1 MTGSDT
7 PAAHTF
13 ADLVAEQGCSRAARS
28 PRLRN
33 LAFWAG
39 AGFSK
44 AWEVASPTGAEMF
57 TLELSALEG
66 IVTPLALRRL
76 FGVDPAGSLTP
87 SALRQ
92 IVYFLDM
99 NEKYPEVSGRYYDR
113 DSIRHL
119 RAALRAVVQRN
130 FEARCTLNFLDDGVR
145 RFPAGPLRPEQEAII
160 AFFACLE
167 RQVGFCDGLAR
178 GLRTHF
184 LTTNYDFV
192 IETIL
197 DQVGEGEN
205 GVFETLYRGFTPQ
218 RTPGQVEAKPVI
230 EHWRARNLLK
240 LNGGFEIVPSGDG
253 YELDYHRRSIQAL
266 IAGPP
271 VIMLPSREQ
280 DYSDPYFRSI
290 FPKAVRL
297 MRESDILV
305 LVGYSLSEDD
315 ALIRFILRQFAE
327 DGEDAIGKH
336 VFYIDINA
344 REHQRRLLGELFP
357 YVSDYDVPQFH
368 LFSGGFAEFA
378 AACLP
383 LLGAENGHL
392 PPQPEC
398 SPRLPCRRPHGNT
411 SSG

>member
-1 MTGSDT
+1 MSRSDK
-7 PAAHTF
+7 AAARAF
-13 ADLVAEQGCSRAARS
+13 ADLIAEMGCRSATRS

-33 LAFWAG
+33 LTFWAG
-39 AGFSK
+39 AGFSR
-44 AWEVASPTGAEMF
+44 AWEAASPTGTELF
-57 TLELSALEG
+57 TLELSALED

-76 FGVDPAGSLTP
+76 FGVDPTASLTP
-87 SALRQ
+87 AALRQ

-113 DSIRHL
+113 DSIRRL

-130 FEARCTLNFLDDGVR
+130 FETRCTVNFLEDGAR
-145 RFPAGPLRPEQEAII
+145 RFPAGPLRPEQEAIL
-160 AFFACLE
+160 AFFTCLKG
-167 RQVGFCDGLAR
+167 QVEFCTGLAR

-197 DQVGEGEN
+197 DRVGDDGS
-205 GVFETLYRGFTPQ
+205 GMFETLYRGFTPQ
-218 RTPGQVEAKPVI
+218 RILGQIEAKPVT
-230 EHWRARNLLK
+230 EHWLARNLLK
-240 LNGGFEIVPSGDG
+240 LNGGFEIVPRGDG
-253 YELDYHRRSIQAL
+253 YELDYHRRSTQAL
-266 IAGPP
+266 VAAPP

-280 DYSDPYFRSI
+280 DYSDPYFRSV

-327 DGEDAIGKH
+327 DGEDAVGKH

-344 REHQRRLLGELFP
+344 REHRRRLLGELFP
-357 YVSDYDVPQFH
+357 YVSDCGVPHFH

-383 LLGAENGHL
+383 LIGAEGAHL
-392 PPQPEC
+392 T
-398 SPRLPCRRPHGNT
+398 L
-411 SSG
+411 

>member
-1 MTGSDT
+1 MTRPDV
-7 PAAHTF
+7 AAPRAF
-13 ADLVAEQGCSRAARS
+13 SSLVAEMGCMRQPAAR
-28 PRLRN
+28 PARLRN
-33 LAFWAG
+33 VTFWAG

-44 AWEVASPTGAEMF
+44 AWEAASPTGVELF
-57 TLELSALEG
+57 TLELSALED

-87 SALRQ
+87 AALRQ

-113 DSIRHL
+113 DSIRRL

-130 FEARCTLNFLDDGVR
+130 FEARCTVNFLEDGAP
-145 RFPAGPLRPEQEAII
+145 RFPAGPLRPEQEVIVT
-160 AFFACLE
+160 FFARLE
-167 RQVGFCDGLAR
+167 RQVDACAGLAS

-192 IETIL
+192 VETIL
-197 DQVGEGEN
+197 DRVADDGGA
-205 GVFETLYRGFTPQ
+205 VFDTLYRGFTPK
-218 RTPGQVEAKPVI
+218 RVVGQAETKPVT
-230 EHWRARNLLK
+230 EHWLARNFLK

-253 YELDYHRRSIQAL
+253 YELDYHRRSTRAL
-266 IAGPP
+266 VAAPP

-280 DYSDPYFRSI
+280 DYSDPYFRSV

-327 DGEDAIGKH
+327 DGEDAVGKH
-336 VFYIDINA
+336 VFYVDING
-344 REHQRRLLGELFP
+344 REHQRRLLCELFP
-357 YVSDYDVPQFH
+357 YAADYGVPAFH

-383 LLGAENGHL
+383 LIG
-392 PPQPEC
+392 PE
-398 SPRLPCRRPHGNT
+398 SDRPRHTVTGTSATPSVPNT
-411 SSG
+411 SR